1 MINGIGV
8 DIIDVNRI
16 HNLFNK
22 FNNIFLDKILTQ
34 IEQNIFHKLSNIN
47 IKINY
52 LAKRFAAKEAVVKS
66 LGAGIGVIGWKDI
79 TILNDDNGMPLA
91 TIDKNKLDRL
101 KITNAIK
108 IHLSISD
115 SSTHA
120 IAFAVAT
127 L

>member
-8 DIIDVNRI
+8 DIIDVKRI
-16 HNLFNK
+16 HNLFDK

-34 IEQNIFHKLSNIN
+34 IEQNIFHTLSNIN

-66 LGAGIGVIGWKDI
+66 LGAGIGIIGWKDI

-101 KITNAIK
+101 KISNAIK